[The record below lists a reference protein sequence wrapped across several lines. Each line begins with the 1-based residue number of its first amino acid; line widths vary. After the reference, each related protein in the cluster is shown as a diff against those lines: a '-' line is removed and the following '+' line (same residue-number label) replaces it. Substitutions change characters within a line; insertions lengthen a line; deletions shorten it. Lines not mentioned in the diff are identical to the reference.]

1 MPDCWFVVCRVGKR
15 EIWRLGCKC
24 AIKDTRGQKKSGVGA
39 LQEDCVCLHRAIPFM
54 SVAVCVAEQRETDL
68 NER

>member
-1 MPDCWFVVCRVGKR
+1 MWAKGKFGGWGASVLLR
-15 EIWRLGCKC
+15 IQEGK
-24 AIKDTRGQKKSGVGA
+24 KKSGVGA

-54 SVAVCVAEQRETDL
+54 PVAVCVAEQRETDL